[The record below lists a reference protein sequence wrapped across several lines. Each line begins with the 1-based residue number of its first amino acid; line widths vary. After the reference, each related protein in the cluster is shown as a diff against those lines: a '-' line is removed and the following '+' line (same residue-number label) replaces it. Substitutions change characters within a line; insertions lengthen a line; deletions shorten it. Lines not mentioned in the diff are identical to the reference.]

1 MSMQIP
7 PVSAV
12 KQALETLSHAGV
24 QELSK
29 VSDVPFTT
37 IWKIR
42 DGTTGNPGMET
53 VRKFWAHM
61 PNPEPIA
68 TGAPAI
74 PLVDEAKAE

>member
-12 KQALETLSHAGV
+12 KEALEKLSHAGV

-42 DGTTGNPGMET
+42 DGTTSNPGMET
-53 VRKFWAHM
+53 VRKFWAHIHSVGGTA
-61 PNPEPIA
+61 PSPEQQA
-68 TGAPAI
+68 VA
-74 PLVDEAKAE
+74 

>member
-12 KQALETLSHAGV
+12 KEALEKLSHAGV
-24 QELSK
+24 QELSR

-53 VRKFWAHM
+53 VRKFWAH
-61 PNPEPIA
+61 IH
-68 TGAPAI
+68 TVGGAPAAQ
-74 PLVDEAKAE
+74 PTASAT